1 VSRAA
6 AVAAVG
12 ASLAVAIL
20 ALATRGSG
28 SGAEDQT
35 AALWLRVF
43 PEQRSQLF
51 QRGAIGLSIETSQL
65 TSEVITAKDRS
76 LVALMRRL
84 GPATLR
90 VGGNSADR
98 AWWTAGAEAK
108 PEWATSSLTPVD
120 LERLRQLLDAAGWRA
135 VLTVNLGHFDP
146 RRAGSEAQAA
156 ARILGPRLK
165 AIEIG
170 NEPNAF
176 GTSGKRLRKP
186 TYGVG
191 DYLRELD
198 VYRAHIEA
206 SAPGVELAGPDL
218 SFAPSSHVW
227 LPEIAAVDP
236 SPFREF
242 THHYYSTAYNL
253 PDGRCAPTPLPTAR
267 ELLVPAVR
275 EYEDTVI
282 ARLTSAG
289 AIAHRPTVFSE
300 TNTTTSC
307 NAAGGPDTSPVF
319 ASALWALDWSLR
331 AASAG
336 VSGLNFHGKF
346 GHCSAYSFS
355 PICIPRGSRSQ
366 HPLPRPVYS
375 GLLAAT
381 YLEGGR
387 FTRVELG
394 GAQAEG
400 GNITAYATRRRNG
413 KLTLAVID
421 FLPRGRTSIAISASG
436 YAAAST
442 RLLRAPSIH
451 ARGGIWFGGKPLG
464 PGGSLRPPATP
475 LKHEDGAFRLPLRAG
490 TAQIV
495 TLKPARR

>member
-6 AVAAVG
+6 LAVAAG
-12 ASLAVAIL
+12 AVLVVAIVTI
-20 ALATRGSG
+20 ATGGSG
-28 SGAEDQT
+28 SSATGHAP
-35 AALWLRVF
+35 ALSLRIF
-43 PEQRSQLF
+43 PEQRSNRF
-51 QRGAIGLSIETSQL
+51 QPGAIGLSIEASQL
-65 TSEVITAKDRS
+65 SSAVIAAGDRS

-90 VGGNSADR
+90 IGGNSADR
-98 AWWTAGAEAK
+98 AWWTARAEAK
-108 PEWATSSLTPVD
+108 PGWATSTLTPVD
-120 LERLRQLLDAAGWRA
+120 LEHLRRLLDATDWQT

-146 RRAGSEAQAA
+146 RRAASEAEVA
-156 ARILGPRLK
+156 ARILGPRLR

-176 GTSGKRLRKP
+176 GTSVKTLRKS

-198 VYRAHIEA
+198 VYRSHIEA
-206 SAPGVELAGPDL
+206 AAPGVEFAGPDL
-218 SFAPSSHVW
+218 SFAPSSHTW
-227 LPEIAAVDP
+227 LPEIAAVSP
-236 SPFREF
+236 SPFKEL

-253 PDGRCAPTPLPTAR
+253 PDGHCSSTPLPTAR
-267 ELLVPAVR
+267 ELLLPPVR
-275 EYEDTVI
+275 EYENTVI
-282 ARLTSAG
+282 GRLTTAG

-336 VSGLNFHGKF
+336 VSGLNFHGKL
-346 GHCSAYSFS
+346 GRCSAYSFS
-355 PICIPRGSRSQ
+355 PVCIPRSSRSE

-387 FTRVELG
+387 FVRVELG
-394 GAQAEG
+394 GARAAG
-400 GNITAYATRRRNG
+400 GDVTAYATRRRKG

-421 FLPRGRTSIAISASG
+421 FLPRGRPSVAISVPG
-436 YAAAST
+436 YTAAST

-451 ARGGIWFGGKPLG
+451 AKSRIRFGGKSLG
-464 PGGSLRPPATP
+464 SEGSLRPPAKP
-475 LKHEDGAFRLPLRAG
+475 LKRQNGSFRLVLPAG

-495 TLKPARR
+495 TLVPAPR